1 MNPHINKIIST
12 ILLFFTIALQ
22 SQNSQLTAYTLE
34 DGLPQSNVQ
43 DIIQDDYGYLWIAT
57 EGGGIARFD
66 GNEFEVWDENDGLI
80 SNYTRSLA
88 SINDKLFIGTNQGL
102 SILDKQTFYNFESPQ
117 INKIISIDGVIYLAT
132 DKGIKT
138 FKDTSIKHINID
150 SIIDSSVINDI
161 VYNSKWFWIT
171 TDNGTYIVPKLETKP
186 QVIKIDDLNTLV
198 PNQDKN
204 IIANKYEGL
213 QEDVEKLVMNKV
225 IQDKNSNYWLA
236 TTNGLYRL
244 TQNNFRHYFSTN
256 TIAAIHATD
265 KEIFVSTSNGGM
277 VKKDSLGIH
286 RIPNFHQIVYT
297 INSNDEG
304 QIFAGTD
311 DGIFV
316 LESLKVV
323 DTITIVKDVQ
333 KVILKDSTIWV
344 ASLSGGI
351 TRFKYDYK
359 KDSVSNIINFKKSD
373 GIYDLEINDMQFDSQ
388 GRLWYISQRGYLG
401 YIEND
406 IVKHLGKK
414 INSPATIGT
423 LVIHDDKLFLGTH
436 GKGIWWAKLSNRP
449 RFKMLRGKKRL
460 YSNNVY
466 QLIFDDD
473 NNLWSG
479 TQKGIDKIELDSLN
493 QIVEVTHF
501 GKNDG
506 FTGIEAI
513 QNAIEKDALGNIW
526 FGTIRGLTT
535 YEFEENKRDTIK
547 PTIHFEKV
555 EVVYNSV
562 DTISL
567 SDWTNSDKTLNL
579 KPTDNHLSFAF
590 KTVDINHPEEIQ
602 YRWRMNTTEW
612 SSWSTDTKIVL
623 ASLVAGDYVFEAQSK
638 TANRLVSNPIK
649 FQFFIGTPLVK
660 QLWFQITIAS
670 GILLLMIFIFW
681 LFLRNLK
688 IKNKN
693 KEHNLELQNHLLK
706 MEQKALRLQMN
717 PHFIFNVL
725 NGVKAMGANDI
736 KKMNTTINKFA
747 ALLRLTLDNSRQD
760 SISLRKEISTLRN
773 YIEVE
778 QLMNE
783 KPFKYVIYIDDLINA
798 DEVLIPPMLVQPFV
812 ENAIRH
818 GILTVNRAGMLEISF
833 SIKND
838 ELHCSIQDN
847 GIGFEQSK
855 LKLVDVDHQSMALEV
870 TKERIESLSGKDSFK
885 IEELKDNDNKV
896 LGTIVTFKIPLLTD
910 Y

>member
-12 ILLFFTIALQ
+12 ILLFFAIALQ
-22 SQNSQLTAYTLE
+22 SQNSQLTAFTLD
-34 DGLPQSNVQ
+34 DGLPQSN
-43 DIIQDDYGYLWIAT
+43 IQDLIQDANGYLWVAT
-57 EGGGIARFD
+57 QGGGIARFD
-66 GNEFEVWDENDGLI
+66 GNKFEIWDENDGLI
-80 SNYTRSLA
+80 SNYVHSLA
-88 SINDKLFIGTNQGL
+88 TINDKLFIGTNQGL
-102 SILDKQTFYNFESPQ
+102 SILDKQTFYNFDSSQ
-117 INKIISIDGVIYLAT
+117 INKVFSVDGAIYLAT
-132 DKGIKT
+132 NEGIKI
-138 FKDTSIKHINID
+138 FEDTSIKHINID

-161 VYNSKWFWIT
+161 VYNSKWFWIAT
-171 TDNGTYIVPKLETKP
+171 NNGTYIVPKLETNP

-198 PNQDKN
+198 PNRDKKL
-204 IIANKYEGL
+204 IANKYIGL
-213 QEDVEKLVMNKV
+213 QKDVEQLEINKA
-225 IQDKNSNYWLA
+225 IQDKSSNYWLA
-236 TTNGLYRL
+236 TTKGLYKL
-244 TQNNFRHYFSTN
+244 TQNNFRHYYRTN
-256 TIAAIHATD
+256 TITAIHNSD
-265 KEIFVSTSNGGM
+265 NGIFVSTSDGGM
-277 VKKDSLGIH
+277 IKMDSLGIH
-286 RIPNFHQIVYT
+286 RIPNFHQIVYA
-297 INSNDEG
+297 INNNMDG
-304 QIFAGTD
+304 QIFAGSD

-316 LESLKVV
+316 LDSLKVV
-323 DTITIVKDVQ
+323 DTITVVKDVQ
-333 KVILKDSTIWV
+333 RIMLKDSTIWV
-344 ASLSGGI
+344 TALNNGI
-351 TRFKYDYK
+351 TKFNYDFKN
-359 KDSVSNIINFKKSD
+359 DSISNIIHFKKSD
-373 GIYDLEINDMQFDSQ
+373 GIYDLDINDLQFDSQ

-414 INSPATIGT
+414 INYPATIGT
-423 LVIHDDKLFLGTH
+423 LVVHDDKLFLGTH
-436 GKGIWWAKLSNRP
+436 GKGIWWAKVSNRP
-449 RFKMLRGKKRL
+449 KFRRLKGKKRL
-460 YSNNVY
+460 YSNNIY
-466 QLIFDDD
+466 QLIFDDN

-479 TQKGIDKIELDSLN
+479 TQKGIDKIKLDSLN

-506 FTGIEAI
+506 FIGIEAI
-513 QNAIEKDALGNIW
+513 QNVIEKDALGNIW

-547 PTIHFEKV
+547 PIIYFEKV

-562 DTISL
+562 DTINL
-567 SDWTNSDKTLNL
+567 SDWTNSNKTLNL
-579 KPTDNHLSFAF
+579 RPTDNHLSFTF
-590 KTVDINHPEEIQ
+590 KTVDINHPEEIR

-612 SSWSTDTKIVL
+612 SSWSTDAKIVL
-623 ASLVAGDYVFEAQSK
+623 ASLDAGDFVFEAQSI
-638 TANRLVSNPIK
+638 TANRIESTPIK
-649 FQFFIGTPLVK
+649 FQFFIRTPLAK
-660 QLWFQITIAS
+660 QLWFQITIAC
-670 GILLLMIFIFW
+670 GVLLLMIFIFW

-693 KEHNLELQNHLLK
+693 KQHNLELKNHLLK

-783 KPFKYVIYIDDLINA
+783 KSFKYVIYIDDVINA

-818 GILTVNRAGMLEISF
+818 GILTVNRAGVLEISF
-833 SIKND
+833 SIKNN
-838 ELHCSIQDN
+838 ELHCSVQDN

-855 LKLVDVDHQSMALEV
+855 LKLVDVNHQSMALEV

-885 IEELKDNDNKV
+885 IEELKDKENNV